1 VREIWGEAV
10 TMGRVGIR
18 SKVQSRKK
26 PTDYLGHPVLRR
38 TVSW

>member
-1 VREIWGEAV
+1 MREIWGEAV